1 MSDAALRPPLPP
13 LDALAPDSD
22 QADVVGAL
30 CDSLDRLGHGLDAR
44 AIDREHRVPLATL
57 GELAELGMMG
67 LSLPVEHGGYG
78 FGLWATGSAV
88 ARLARYDRS
97 VATTVGLHLGLG
109 SRGLV
114 RFADPALQADT
125 LPQMA
130 TGETLAAFA
139 ATEPDAGS
147 DLGGIRT
154 KATLEPDGKLRLD
167 GSKVYVT
174 NGGLADLFTI
184 VASSP
189 GLGGA
194 RRGQT
199 LFLLRKD
206 DPGVQVG
213 AEEEKL
219 GLRGSSTTTVN
230 LDEVRVGP
238 ERIIGQP
245 GQGRE
250 HLAHILAWGRTAMAA
265 GCCGT
270 GHAAVD
276 AALRHCAVRTQF
288 GRPLQALPVVADQLE
303 QAHALLFA
311 MEALVRHAGC
321 EEEALEA
328 RSLAAKIHA
337 SEGSWELADLAVQL
351 HGGAGFV
358 EETGVALL
366 LRDARITRIFEGAN
380 DVLRIH
386 LGLLLAGGGAPRQP
400 LVEQLAPLEAD
411 SPRERLAVLY
421 EQGSLGELARDAD
434 DFSALVE
441 RAALDLRTTLGAR
454 LGGAHLLLHGLGSLG
469 VLRHAN
475 DAAVLRAAH
484 AGTGAAEALAARWL
498 SMSRLRSLS
507 LHQALADGLRRQVRR
522 PTPPAAR
529 AAAEVI
535 G

>member
-1 MSDAALRPPLPP
+1 MPEPIQPANAAAARPR
-13 LDALAPDSD
+13 LDALAPDPE
-22 QADVVGAL
+22 QAELLQAL
-30 CDSLDRLGHGLDAR
+30 CDSLDRLGQGLDAR
-44 AIDREHRVPLATL
+44 AIDHEHTVPQAALD
-57 GELAELGMMG
+57 ELAELGMMG
-67 LSLPVEHGGYG
+67 LSLPVEHGGFG

-114 RFADPALQADT
+114 RFADPALQAAT
-125 LPQMA
+125 LPEMA
-130 TGETLAAFA
+130 TGRTLAAFA

-154 KATLEPDGKLRLD
+154 RAVQEPDGRLRVD

-199 LFLLRKD
+199 LLLLRKD
-206 DPGVQVG
+206 DPGLEIG
-213 AEEEKL
+213 AEEVKL

-245 GQGRE
+245 GQGRD

-270 GHAAVD
+270 GHTAIAA
-276 AALRHCAVRTQF
+276 AERHCAVRTQF

-386 LGLLLAGGGAPRQP
+386 LGLLLAGGGAPRLP
-400 LVEQLAPLEAD
+400 LLASLAGVDPISSLRD
-411 SPRERLAVLY
+411 LAV
-421 EQGSLGELARDAD
+421 QADA
-434 DFSALVE
+434 FSEAVE
-441 RAALDLRTTLGAR
+441 RAALELRTTLGAR
-454 LGGAHLLLHGLGSLG
+454 LGGAQLLLHSLGSLG
-469 VLRHAN
+469 MLRAAN
-475 DAAVLRAAH
+475 DAAVLRAAD
-484 AGTGAAEALAARWL
+484 AGTTLAEARAERWL
-498 SMSRLRSLS
+498 SMARLRSLS
-507 LHQALADGLRRQVRR
+507 LHQALIEGLSRQASRRA
-522 PTPPAAR
+522 PTSTGR
-529 AAAEVI
+529 ASAEVTP
-535 G
+535 

>member
-1 MSDAALRPPLPP
+1 MSDPAARPLPP
-13 LDALAPDSD
+13 LDALAPDPE
-22 QADVVGAL
+22 QADVVEAL

-67 LSLPVEHGGYG
+67 LSLPVEHGGFG

-114 RFADPALQADT
+114 RFADPALQAAT
-125 LPQMA
+125 LPTMA

-154 KATLEPDGKLRLD
+154 KATLEPDGTLRLD

-270 GHAAVD
+270 GHAAID
-276 AALRHCAVRTQF
+276 AAMRHCAVRTQF

-400 LVEQLAPLEAD
+400 LFEQLAPLASLASFDGPLGLVELAHEAD
-411 SPRERLAVLY
+411 GQAAAV
-421 EQGSLGELARDAD
+421 EN
-434 DFSALVE
+434 
-441 RAALDLRTTLGAR
+441 AALALRTTLGAR

-484 AGTGAAEALAARWL
+484 AGTSEAEALAARWL
-498 SMSRLRSLS
+498 TMSRLRALP
-507 LHQALADGLRRQVRR
+507 LHQALEDGLRRQARR
-522 PTPPAAR
+522 SPPPAAR
-529 AAAEVI
+529 TAAEVI